1 MRAQDI
7 IKKKRD
13 GKPLTKAEI
22 HYLIEG
28 YTSGR
33 IPDYQMSAFTM
44 AVFFQGM
51 TGEETVALTECMLHS
66 GTVVELGVI
75 PGKKVDKH
83 STGGVGDKISLP
95 LAPAVAAAGVPV
107 PMISG
112 RGLGH
117 TGGTLD
123 KLESIPGFQVDL
135 SLDRYIE
142 ILQQA
147 GLCLIGQTKDIA
159 PADKKL
165 YALRD
170 VTATVESIPLITAS
184 ILSKKLAEGID
195 GLVFDVKT
203 GSGAFMKND
212 EDALKLAQ
220 SLVTIGA
227 MMGKDVV
234 ALITDMDQPLGY
246 CVGNTLE
253 MLESLDVLRG
263 EGPED
268 VTVLTVELGAYMLK
282 LGGIAPDV
290 EQGRERMHDILTNG
304 TGLQKFQQ
312 LVELQNGDPAVIAD
326 PSKFRR
332 AAHQQQVLAQESG
345 YVQRI
350 NSEAIGIASMW
361 LGAGRERLDS
371 QIDHAVGIVLQKK
384 VGDAVEAGEPLCV
397 LEYNDNTK
405 LRDAIDHVQQAYTL
419 SASPPAKT
427 PLIKKVITP

>member
-1 MRAQDI
+1 MRAQDL

-13 GKPLTKAEI
+13 GEALTPAEI
-22 HYLIEG
+22 QFLVEG

-33 IPDYQMSAFTM
+33 IPDYQMSALTM
-44 AVFFQGM
+44 AIFLQGM
-51 TGEETVALTECMLHS
+51 TREETVALTECMLHS
-66 GTVVELGVI
+66 GMVVDLSRI

-135 SLDRYIE
+135 TLDRYIE
-142 ILQQA
+142 ILEQV
-147 GLCLIGQTKDIA
+147 GVCLIGQTQDIA

-195 GLVFDVKT
+195 GIVFDVKT
-203 GSGAFMKND
+203 GSGAFMKQD

-220 SLVTIGA
+220 NLVNIAA
-227 MMGKDVV
+227 MMGKDAV
-234 ALITDMDQPLGY
+234 ALITDMNQPLGY
-246 CVGNTLE
+246 AVGNTLE
-253 MLESLDVLRG
+253 MLESIDVLRG

-268 VTVLTVELGAYMLK
+268 VAALTIELGAYMLK
-282 LGGIAPDV
+282 LGGAAASI
-290 EQGRERMHDILTNG
+290 EQGRAEIRRVLSDG
-304 TGLQKFQQ
+304 SAFEKFRR
-312 LVELQNGDPAVIAD
+312 LVELQGGDATVIAD
-326 PSKFRR
+326 PSRFRR
-332 AAHQQQVLAQESG
+332 ASHQRPVYAEMAG
-345 YVQRI
+345 YV
-350 NSEAIGIASMW
+350 EAIQSEQIGVASM
-361 LGAGRERLDS
+361 LIGAGRERLDS
-371 QIDHAVGIVLQKK
+371 PIDHAVGIMLRKK
-384 VGDAVEAGEPLCV
+384 VGDYVEVGEPLCMV
-397 LEYNDNTK
+397 EYNDAAQ
-405 LRDAIDHVQQAYTL
+405 LEAAVSLIRQAYRF
-419 SASPPAKT
+419 SEIPPEKT
-427 PLIKKVITP
+427 NLIKAIIIN